1 LPIGDRHDHVCAVDI
16 RREDDPEQLRRIAL
30 TQQVQIKHLLD
41 VLRAQSDQLDELRG
55 TSGDLQEKLALLNAL
70 EAQAK
75 KDGLLVDDAPQAKKT
90 KKKRKRF
97 GSTPQPELVRESK
110 LFELDEPDMTCPAC
124 GGCLHALE
132 GQHES
137 SEMVHAIAVEY
148 RLIDVLRQK
157 YVCECGGHV
166 ATAPGPERAITG
178 GRYSLD
184 FAIKVAIDK
193 YLDHIPL
200 SRQQRI
206 MKRHGLNVVATT
218 LWDQTLAL
226 ACELKPAYDAL
237 KARALSY
244 PVIGLDQTG
253 WPRLSKRTKRGE
265 KNKKWQ
271 MWCLSASD
279 VVFHALRDDKSAVT
293 FADLVEDFEG
303 TIVCDGLL
311 THPAG
316 VREVAVRMG
325 SAPEA
330 ERIKLAGCWAHAR
343 RKLADAEKDYPQ
355 ARIALDLIRE
365 LYDID
370 QDDNSNDDLATRRRT
385 RSRDVVD
392 RLKAWLM
399 TQAVLKESTIGAA
412 IRYPLKYWSWLT
424 RFLDDPRV
432 PLDNNA
438 TERAFRGPVVGR
450 KNHYGSKSA
459 KGTEVAAIFYSLL
472 ETAKLVGVDPTRYL
486 REAILAARRG
496 EPLLPHQLLA

>member
-1 LPIGDRHDHVCAVDI
+1 MDI
-16 RREDDPEQLRRIAL
+16 RREDDPDQLRRIAL

-41 VLRAQSDQLDELRG
+41 VLRTQSEQLDELRG

-70 EAQAK
+70 EAQAR
-75 KDGLLVDDAPQAKKT
+75 KDGLLEDDGPKRKKP
-90 KKKRKRF
+90 KKKRKTF
-97 GSTPQPELVRESK
+97 GSTPQPELVREPK
-110 LFELDEPDMTCPAC
+110 LFELDEADMTCPAC

-148 RLIDVLRQK
+148 RLLDVQRQK
-157 YVCECGGHV
+157 YVCDCGGHV
-166 ATAPGPERAITG
+166 ATAPGPDRAIAG

-184 FAIKVAIDK
+184 FAIKVVVDK
-193 YLDHIPL
+193 YYDHIPL

-206 MKRHGLNVVATT
+206 MKRHGLTVVATT
-218 LWDQTLAL
+218 LWDQTLAM
-226 ACELKPAYDAL
+226 ARELKATYEAL

-253 WPRLSKRTKRGE
+253 WPRLSKRKKRGE

-271 MWCLSASD
+271 MWCLSAPD
-279 VVFHALRDDKSAVT
+279 VVFHALRDDKSAIT

-316 VREVAVRMG
+316 VREVALRMG
-325 SAPEA
+325 TEGET
-330 ERIKLAGCWAHAR
+330 ERIQLAGCWAHVR

-355 ARIALDLIRE
+355 ARIALDMIRE

-370 QDDNSNDDLATRRRT
+370 RDDASDEDLATRRRT

-392 RLKAWLM
+392 RLKTWLM
-399 TQAVLKESTIGAA
+399 AQAVLKESSIGAA
-412 IRYPLKYWSWLT
+412 IRYPLKYWTWLT
-424 RFLDDPRV
+424 RFLEDPQI

-459 KGTEVAAIFYSLL
+459 KGTEVAAVFYSLL

-486 REAILAARRG
+486 REAVLAARRG
-496 EPLLPHQLLA
+496 EVLLPHQLLA